1 MLVPERHRFI
11 RRLLAERGSISLQEI
26 QARLGI
32 SAATARRDAEELSR
46 AGTARRIH
54 GGLLPPDFALNEPA
68 YSRKAEK
75 AANLKVLL
83 GEAAARVLP
92 EDGTVFI
99 DAGTTCLEVGRAIL
113 DRPRLRIFTNSVSL
127 LALAPS
133 AKATLNALGGELRR
147 VSLALTGALA
157 QDWLERLRFDAA
169 VLGASGIDT
178 DAGAYTTELSE
189 AGLKIEALRRSRLRL
204 LVVHGEKWGRP
215 AAVHFAPWTA
225 FHHLVTERSAIGP
238 DRAAALAQAKVMVHA
253 VGGR

>member
-1 MLVPERHRFI
+1 MLVPERHRLI
-11 RRLLAERGSISLQEI
+11 RRLLSERGSISLQEI

-46 AGTARRIH
+46 AGLARRIH
-54 GGLLPPDFALNEPA
+54 GGLLPPDFALTEPT

-75 AANLKVLL
+75 AANLKALL
-83 GEAAARVLP
+83 GEATARILP
-92 EDGTVFI
+92 EDGTIFI
-99 DAGTTCLEVGRAIL
+99 DAGTTCLEVGKALL
-113 DRPRLRIFTNSVSL
+113 DRPRLRIFTNSISL
-127 LALAPS
+127 LGLAS
-133 AKATLNALGGELRR
+133 TAKATLSSLGGELRR

-169 VLGASGIDT
+169 VLGASGIDPE
-178 DAGAYTTELSE
+178 AGAYTTELGE
-189 AGLKIEALRRSRLRL
+189 AGVKIEALRRSRLRI

-225 FHHLVTERSAIGP
+225 FHHVVTERSALGP
-238 DRAAALAQAKVMVHA
+238 DRAAALAQAKVLVHA